1 MRISDWSS
9 DVCSSDLADSPL
21 AGCLRQ
27 GRVLASSEQGRGA
40 ATPRSTIAAPLIVAG
55 EPLGA
60 LAAVADRI
68 DAFGA
73 PEAEMLRSVRATVA
87 LLLLSSLARTPDL
100 AAARHV
106 SQRLPGPRPERR
118 RAQLGKSVYG
128 QG

>member
-60 LAAVADRI
+60 LAAVADRN

-73 PEAEMLRSVRATVA
+73 PEEELLRSVAATEIGSGSCRERVCQSVEISVVA
-87 LLLLSSLARTPDL
+87 VSVTKNRTI
-100 AAARHV
+100 
-106 SQRLPGPRPERR
+106 E
-118 RAQLGKSVYG
+118 YTTY
-128 QG
+128 